1 MPSLPN
7 VSGHIMPIN
16 QLLKNRRSPGRRVM
30 MPLRALS
37 RLTVLGSS
45 LALCWPVYAI
55 INGNPV
61 EADRYSSYVS
71 IRGISPFPSQNGA
84 DVNMCGGV
92 LVAPNWVLTAAHC
105 RRAYEGLESREAPVE
120 VGVHLQNDGTFA
132 GRLQVVDYHFAPAL
146 LDGERVDAALLKL
159 NGDATEMGATVAIV
173 FDGLVTV
180 GLPTTTV
187 GLGSPTEPGGPLS
200 GYSSVVADPSYCD
213 NPHVDFDS
221 RHDFCVGI
229 PTSTQRTGY
238 GDSGGPIY
246 TQGTT
251 ADEQF
256 LLGVVKGGVRI
267 SSTGNQES
275 EYIRYT
281 QANALNDWMA
291 EYISE
296 CISPNDPYCMG
307 R

>member
-1 MPSLPN
+1 
-7 VSGHIMPIN
+7 MPIN

-159 NGDATEMGATVAIV
+159 NG
-173 FDGLVTV
+173 
-180 GLPTTTV
+180 
-187 GLGSPTEPGGPLS
+187 GLGSPTEPGGPLW

-251 ADEQF
+251 PDEQF

-296 CISPNDPYCMG
+296 CISPNAPCRIG

>member
-105 RRAYEGLESREAPVE
+105 AKVSPLTCPYTLNIVQLNLTIF
-120 VGVHLQNDGTFA
+120 VHSK
-132 GRLQVVDYHFAPAL
+132 YC
-146 LDGERVDAALLKL
+146 
-159 NGDATEMGATVAIV
+159 
-173 FDGLVTV
+173 
-180 GLPTTTV
+180 
-187 GLGSPTEPGGPLS
+187 STEP
-200 GYSSVVADPSYCD
+200 V
-213 NPHVDFDS
+213 NTH
-221 RHDFCVGI
+221 
-229 PTSTQRTGY
+229 
-238 GDSGGPIY
+238 
-246 TQGTT
+246 
-251 ADEQF
+251 
-256 LLGVVKGGVRI
+256 K
-267 SSTGNQES
+267 
-275 EYIRYT
+275 RYT
-281 QANALNDWMA
+281 LF
-291 EYISE
+291 
-296 CISPNDPYCMG
+296 C
-307 R
+307 